1 MSAISDLNNFKAE
14 GEGHSSRHLSTVFL
28 ISAESTVAIPK
39 LGELQGIND
48 DKYQIL
54 Y

>member
-14 GEGHSSRHLSTVFL
+14 DERETHSSRHLSAVFVT
-28 ISAESTVAIPK
+28 SVESTVAIPK

-48 DKYQIL
+48 DK
-54 Y
+54 